1 MNFEFAKDLLA
12 IREILGITQ
21 SELALQLKVQ
31 QITISRNE
39 LKETLASTKLMEKV
53 YSYAFDKR
61 INLGKLKEMMW
72 NERIDIDHKLL
83 FHGAK
88 SSIEG
93 AIDLTK
99 GRINNDFGQGFYLGE
114 QYAQAISFISGY
126 DNSCVY
132 YIDFDCSNLKG
143 KKYNVDQE
151 WMLTITYYRGT
162 LNRYNSHPMI
172 DKLIKDSRDCDY
184 IISPIADNRM
194 FSIINSFIEGEI
206 TDEQCKHCL
215 AATNLGYQYVLI
227 SGKAIKNAK
236 LVERTYV
243 SDSER
248 KYYKNIRSSNAL
260 LGDDKV
266 KLSRHQYRGKGLYI
280 DEIFK

>member
-93 AIDLTK
+93 AIDRKSTRL
-99 GRINNDFGQGFYLGE
+99 
-114 QYAQAISFISGY
+114 
-126 DNSCVY
+126 NS
-132 YIDFDCSNLKG
+132 
-143 KKYNVDQE
+143 
-151 WMLTITYYRGT
+151 
-162 LNRYNSHPMI
+162 SH
-172 DKLIKDSRDCDY
+172 L
-184 IISPIADNRM
+184 
-194 FSIINSFIEGEI
+194 
-206 TDEQCKHCL
+206 
-215 AATNLGYQYVLI
+215 
-227 SGKAIKNAK
+227 
-236 LVERTYV
+236 
-243 SDSER
+243 
-248 KYYKNIRSSNAL
+248 
-260 LGDDKV
+260 
-266 KLSRHQYRGKGLYI
+266 
-280 DEIFK
+280 